1 MLLPSMPLPSMPLLR
16 MSAFLAGSLIA
27 AQALSLDATARAGD
41 LDRTRRTPHVVVH
54 PRHNAYPHDP
64 FYPYEPYYPFYYSRY
79 NPYSLYSVYD
89 HLSGGRQLCYLPTD
103 PCDNN
108 HRITN

>member
-1 MLLPSMPLPSMPLLR
+1 MTLPR
-16 MSAFLAGSLIA
+16 MSAPRISAPRISALVAGALLAALV
-27 AQALSLDATARAGD
+27 LSLNAPAQAGD
-41 LDRTRRTPHVVVH
+41 LDQAPRVVVH
-54 PRHNAYPHDP
+54 PRHHAYPHDP
-64 FYPYEPYYPFYYSRY
+64 FYPYEPYYPFYYSPY

-89 HLSGGRQLCYLPTD
+89 HLSGGRHLCYLPTD

>member
-1 MLLPSMPLPSMPLLR
+1 MTPLPRL
-16 MSAFLAGSLIA
+16 SAFITGALTA
-27 AQALSLDATARAGD
+27 ALALSLNAAARAGD
-41 LDRTRRTPHVVVH
+41 LEGARPAPRIVVH
-54 PRHNAYPHDP
+54 PRHAAYPHDP
-64 FYPYEPYYPFYYSRY
+64 FPPYEPYYPFYYSRW

>member
-1 MLLPSMPLPSMPLLR
+1 MPRMPLPRLPALVTGVL
-16 MSAFLAGSLIA
+16 FA
-27 AQALSLDATARAGD
+27 ALALSLNAAAQAGD
-41 LDRTRRTPHVVVH
+41 LDRAHKAPHKAPQVVVH
-54 PRHNAYPHDP
+54 PRHHAYPHDP

-79 NPYSLYSVYD
+79 NPNSLYSVYD
-89 HLSGGRQLCYLPTD
+89 HLSGGRHLCYLPTD

>member
-1 MLLPSMPLPSMPLLR
+1 MRSRIKRLVI
-16 MSAFLAGSLIA
+16 AGAALA
-27 AQALSLDATARAGD
+27 ALGVVLDTDGAHAGTVH
-41 LDRTRRTPHVVVH
+41 RKRVVVVQ
-54 PRHNAYPHDP
+54 RRFDP
-64 FYPYEPYYPFYYSRY
+64 SAPYYYSRW

-108 HRITN
+108 HRMQN